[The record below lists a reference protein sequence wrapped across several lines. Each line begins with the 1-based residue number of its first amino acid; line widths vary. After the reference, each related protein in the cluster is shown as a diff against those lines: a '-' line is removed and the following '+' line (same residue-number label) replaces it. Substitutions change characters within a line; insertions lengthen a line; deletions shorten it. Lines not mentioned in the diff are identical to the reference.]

1 MRAKLRKLVK
11 IVAEKANDTL
21 NNENIGWYLEQ
32 LAKNGFNVE
41 KYPGLV
47 SIKEPVVDVIKE
59 KPKPIIEVKKEVK
72 KPKPIKKEEPPVVIV
87 VEEKL
92 KKERKLE
99 KKKAVIIDYSK
110 PKRISLK
117 DLSYKE
123 LRAMGKKEKIK
134 NSYRMKKEVLRKL
147 LEEKINDV

>member
-47 SIKEPVVDVIKE
+47 SIKEPVVDITK
-59 KPKPIIEVKKEVK
+59 KDPKPVVEVK

>member
-21 NNENIGWYLEQ
+21 NNENISWYLEQ
-32 LAKNGFNVE
+32 LAKNGFDVE
-41 KYPGLV
+41 RYPGSV
-47 SIKEPVVDVIKE
+47 SIKEPVPDIIKE
-59 KPKPIIEVKKEVK
+59 K
-72 KPKPIKKEEPPVVIV
+72 PPVVIV
-87 VEEKL
+87 VEEKPKKP
-92 KKERKLE
+92 KKEKKLE
-99 KKKAVIIDYSK
+99 KKKAAVIDYSK
-110 PKRISLK
+110 PKWISLK
-117 DLSYKE
+117 GLSYKE